1 MRLMKRTRRALVL
14 TSEAAGHPFRRMLP
28 PHVFIAPASA
38 EAEAE
43 ENAVAASR
51 WRMGGGDW
59 RSFLTAYCASF
70 LAISIFI
77 A

>member
-1 MRLMKRTRRALVL
+1 M
-14 TSEAAGHPFRRMLP
+14 
-28 PHVFIAPASA
+28 SA

-43 ENAVAASR
+43 ENVVAASR
-51 WRMGGGDW
+51 WRMSGGDW
-59 RSFLTAYCASF
+59 RSFLAAYCASF